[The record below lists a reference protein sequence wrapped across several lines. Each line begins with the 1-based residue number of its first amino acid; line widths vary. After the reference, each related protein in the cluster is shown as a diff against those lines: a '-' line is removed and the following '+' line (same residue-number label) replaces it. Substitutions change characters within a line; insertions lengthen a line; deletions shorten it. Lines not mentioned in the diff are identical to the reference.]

1 MRGPRRAGVPA
12 DRGGRRP
19 YTLTTAPD
27 DALWFTAMNGDAARR
42 ITTDGVVAEIPLPG
56 SAARPHALVGGC
68 WFTEWAADRIG

>member
-1 MRGPRRAGVPA
+1 
-12 DRGGRRP
+12 
-19 YTLTTAPD
+19 
-27 DALWFTAMNGDAARR
+27 MNGDAARR